1 MNNVMKN
8 QIAPNF
14 INKLKMKKMQN
25 VVQKKKTSKT
35 AKLLNLIVAIKSEDE
50 KNNYEIYGELGKG
63 AYGLVRMGLDIRTK
77 ERVAIKIYEKKR
89 LDQPNKIKNL

>member
-1 MNNVMKN
+1 
-8 QIAPNF
+8 
-14 INKLKMKKMQN
+14 MQN

>member
-35 AKLLNLIVAIKSEDE
+35 AKLLNLIVPIKSEDE
-50 KNNYEIYGELGKG
+50 KNNYEIYGQLGKG

>member
-1 MNNVMKN
+1 MKN